1 MVKLWIIFLIF
12 QTSNLK
18 KHKTLN
24 FASFFGFIASYYS
37 IAIHTILHLVAM
49 THDSRKT
56 LIVLNWIT
64 PRRNLTCLCPLYFW
78 HLSSLFAL
86 TSFYTA
92 LGVNKGFI
100 FREWRTDYRGINLGN
115 CMREKLPKDN
125 YDWGQWKQMMLQQKC
140 RFELQCVEH
149 TVMPVSQRNFDIIIF
164 P

>member
-37 IAIHTILHLVAM
+37 IHHRYNTTFGRSDSNKNLNYFELDHTKAEF
-49 THDSRKT
+49 
-56 LIVLNWIT
+56 
-64 PRRNLTCLCPLYFW
+64 NLSMSFIFLASF
-78 HLSSLFAL
+78 LFVCINL
-86 TSFYTA
+86 FYTA
-92 LGVNKGFI
+92 SGVNKGFI

-125 YDWGQWKQMMLQQKC
+125 YDWGQWKQMMLQQKS
-140 RFELQCVEH
+140 RFELQCVEY